1 MKYGSSFAQFR
12 AGAVN
17 VWQEYVSHRFVTGMG
32 DGTLPR
38 AAFLYYLKQDYVF
51 LIHFSRAWA
60 LAVTKADTVEEM
72 RACTATLN
80 ALINEELKLHIEL
93 CGREGIDEATLFA
106 TKEAPQNLVYTRY
119 VLDAGYSGDF
129 LDMLAAL
136 APCVLGYGEIGAS
149 LGASATSDIYS
160 EWINAYSSSEYQDV
174 CGEFGVL
181 MDNAIHSRL
190 GTTAEHS
197 ARMPALQKRFTM
209 ATSLEVGFWQMGIEG
224 A

>member
-12 AGAVN
+12 AGAGN

-60 LAVTKADTVEEM
+60 LAVAKADTVDEM

-106 TKEAPQNLVYTRY
+106 TQEAPQNLVYTRY

-149 LGASATSDIYS
+149 LGASSTSDIYR

>member
-1 MKYGSSFAQFR
+1 M
-12 AGAVN
+12 
-17 VWQEYVSHRFVTGMG
+17 
-32 DGTLPR
+32 
-38 AAFLYYLKQDYVF
+38 YYLKQDYVF

-60 LAVTKADTVEEM
+60 LAVTKADTVDEM

-80 ALINEELKLHIEL
+80 ALINEEMKLHIEL

-106 TKEAPQNLVYTRY
+106 TQEAPQNLVYTRY

-149 LGASATSDIYS
+149 LGASATSDIYR

-181 MDNAIHSRL
+181 MDNAIHRRL

-197 ARMPALQKRFTM
+197 ARMPALQKRFAM